1 MILVVELCHLDTATG
16 LSNLSSWAIPLA
28 ISTICISL
36 ASNAIVTGL
45 LVLRIAIV
53 HRRYRC
59 AIAAMT
65 QDSPRVYDVQVSP
78 IISILIETGMM
89 TFVSQLVLVIAL
101 GLRNAS
107 ALVVGSPI
115 IMIYVG

>member
-1 MILVVELCHLDTATG
+1 
-16 LSNLSSWAIPLA
+16 LA

-53 HRRYRC
+53 HRRYRR
-59 AIAAMT
+59 AMT
-65 QDSPRVYDVQVSP
+65 QDSQRLYDVQFSP

-89 TFVSQLVLVIAL
+89 TFVSQLVLVIVL
-101 GLRNAS
+101 SLRNAS
-107 ALVVGSPI
+107 ALVVGSPM
-115 IMIYVG
+115 IMIYVGFTLKQTIL